1 VVREVVKEVPVEVV
15 REVEKPVPFE
25 VVREVPVEVVR
36 EVEVIK
42 EIVKEVPVE
51 VIREV
56 VREVPVEVVKEVPVE
71 VVREVEVIKEIVKEV
86 PVEVIREVVREVPVE
101 VVKEVPVE
109 VVREVEVIREI
120 LKEVPVEIIREV
132 VREVPVELVREMAPP
147 VDGAGQPPQRPAD
160 ETVVGGAEAE
170 RERQRVEAAAVPAGP
185 HLLVVDD
192 DEAVRTTLSEVLA
205 GAGYAVALA
214 ASGLEGIAKVRERG
228 HPFDLVVT
236 DLGMPDVPGW
246 EVVEAVKQLDA
257 TTPVVII
264 SGFDRQRAARRARE
278 LRVELVIS
286 KPFELDE
293 VVSSVR
299 NLLAS
304 RQRS

>member
-1 VVREVVKEVPVEVV
+1 VEIPVEVVREVEVVKEIVKEVPVEVV
-15 REVEKPVPFE
+15 REVD
-25 VVREVPVEVVR
+25 RPVEVVR
-36 EVEVIK
+36 EVEVVK

-56 VREVPVEVVKEVPVE
+56 VREVPVEVV
-71 VVREVEVIKEIVKEV
+71 REVEVF
-86 PVEVIREVVREVPVE
+86 R
-101 VVKEVPVE
+101 
-109 VVREVEVIREI
+109 
-120 LKEVPVEIIREV
+120 EVPVEIIREV
-132 VREVPVELVREMAPP
+132 VREVPVELAPAT
-147 VDGAGQPPQRPAD
+147 DGVGQPARRPAD
-160 ETVVGGAEAE
+160 EAEVQPAP
-170 RERQRVEAAAVPAGP
+170 ERQLVEAAVALPGSP

-192 DEAVRTTLSEVLA
+192 DEAVRTALSEVLA

-228 HPFDLVVT
+228 HPFDLVMT

-286 KPFELDE
+286 KPFELEE

-299 NLLAS
+299 SLLGA
-304 RQRS
+304 RKRA